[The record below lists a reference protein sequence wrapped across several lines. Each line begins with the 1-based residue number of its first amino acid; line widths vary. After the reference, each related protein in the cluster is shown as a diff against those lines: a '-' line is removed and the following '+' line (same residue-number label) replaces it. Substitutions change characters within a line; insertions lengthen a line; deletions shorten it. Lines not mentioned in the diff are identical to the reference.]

1 MWYTMKYI
9 CKVVAA
15 LMKKVTCEKG
25 FLLQWDVTH
34 LKLIVFWAGDFNT
47 GSTPLCKGGVLWG
60 CLVLTAKSRYH
71 HMQDLVSGQTN
82 WLNVKDN
89 TNVELSGYTVE
100 SLLGE
105 LEGELALA

>member
-1 MWYTMKYI
+1 
-9 CKVVAA
+9 
-15 LMKKVTCEKG
+15 
-25 FLLQWDVTH
+25 
-34 LKLIVFWAGDFNT
+34 
-47 GSTPLCKGGVLWG
+47 
-60 CLVLTAKSRYH
+60 
-71 HMQDLVSGQTN
+71 MQDLVSGQTN